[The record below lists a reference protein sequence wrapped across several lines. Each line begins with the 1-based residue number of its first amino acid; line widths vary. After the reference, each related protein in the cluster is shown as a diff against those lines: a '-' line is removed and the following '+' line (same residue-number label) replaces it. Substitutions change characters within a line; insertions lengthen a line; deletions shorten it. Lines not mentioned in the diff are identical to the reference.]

1 MPCTNKP
8 PCRSG
13 YVKYRLAS
21 GKMCCRKARKGSTVP
36 RTSKPVPRTSKP
48 VPRTSKPVRSTSS
61 VNLANA
67 KKILRENYSMIVNG
81 KARAPP
87 FITNLVGVT
96 GNGTAEKIAN
106 LRRTLSTC
114 KKMGIPLMRSD
125 GKKFKTYRTLVSQC
139 GVTFTR
145 TPKGM
150 RNSNLVAKWR
160 ARRNSAV
167 PEGYQPL
174 ASGPAA
180 PLPDFIDLSSLGTD
194 EVGQY
199 VPPPLVMFGA
209 RRSKYSNM
217 MMEFG
222 KKRRTRK
229 GPRKV
234 KKLSKRAKALRKYK
248 SAAKKAGYSVSG
260 DEDLGSYG
268 DAAGISFFGKKR
280 RSRKGSRKSSSKV
293 KKVPKKMLKLAKKLK
308 IKVTVKRGSK
318 RVPKKL
324 SLLKKQIKMKLRA
337 MKRTRR

>member
-1 MPCTNKP
+1 M
-8 PCRSG
+8 
-13 YVKYRLAS
+13 
-21 GKMCCRKARKGSTVP
+21 M
-36 RTSKPVPRTSKP
+36 
-48 VPRTSKPVRSTSS
+48 
-61 VNLANA
+61 
-67 KKILRENYSMIVNG
+67 VNG

-114 KKMGIPLMRSD
+114 KKMGVPLMRSD
-125 GKKFKTYRTLVSQC
+125 GKKFKSYRTLVSQC

-150 RNSNLVAKWR
+150 HASNLVAKFR
-160 ARRNSAV
+160 ARKNLPAAV
-167 PEGYQPL
+167 GYEPL
-174 ASGPAA
+174 AAG
-180 PLPDFIDLSSLGTD
+180 PLPDFIDLSETGS
-194 EVGQY
+194 Y

-209 RRSKYSNM
+209 RRSKYPS

-222 KKRRTRK
+222 KKRR
-229 GPRKV
+229 
-234 KKLSKRAKALRKYK
+234 KLSKRVKAVRKYK

-280 RSRKGSRKSSSKV
+280 RSRKAVRKSRKGSRKSSRKV